1 MKIVNDWR
9 NSRQGMTVGRGQIFC
24 PSIWIIIYYELC
36 PPPPAHAGRAGGCVV
51 AVAGGG
57 QAWSDCVVS
66 CDTHHPPQIG
76 ENWTKLYCLLNLE
89 IIIKCVCDHEWEPQ
103 LGVWLLAVT
112 RETHSAL
119 LPGHV
124 APHHPADN
132 SVTVLSII
140 IRWQTL

>member
-1 MKIVNDWR
+1 M
-9 NSRQGMTVGRGQIFC
+9 NSAH
-24 PSIWIIIYYELC
+24 L
-36 PPPPAHAGRAGGCVV
+36 PPHTQHAGRAGGCVV

-103 LGVWLLAVT
+103 LGTGVITGSDTWDAFRT
-112 RETHSAL
+112 AARSRD
-119 LPGHV
+119 PS
-124 APHHPADN
+124 PP
-132 SVTVLSII
+132 S
-140 IRWQTL
+140 R